1 MKQKGHA
8 SACPFLVLSFYS
20 VCRLK
25 ILMMNETKATN
36 IIAPNMDGT
45 IAMPAICG
53 PHSPK
58 IACPRVEPT
67 SPAIVL
73 AMKPIDPP
81 LPVMKPAASPIM
93 APTIKTQIQCN
104 IGSPLFFPFRFNK
117 TNCYFNDLQDHP
129 LTS

>member
-58 IACPRVEPT
+58 IACPRVEPNQPRYCISYEAHRPAFT
-67 SPAIVL
+67 SYE
-73 AMKPIDPP
+73 
-81 LPVMKPAASPIM
+81 
-93 APTIKTQIQCN
+93 T
-104 IGSPLFFPFRFNK
+104 GG
-117 TNCYFNDLQDHP
+117 
-129 LTS
+129 

>member
-1 MKQKGHA
+1 M
-8 SACPFLVLSFYS
+8 SFLVLSFYS

-45 IAMPAICG
+45 IAMPAIWG

-73 AMKPIDPP
+73 AMNYTGTEVP
-81 LPVMKPAASPIM
+81 
-93 APTIKTQIQCN
+93 
-104 IGSPLFFPFRFNK
+104 GFWE
-117 TNCYFNDLQDHP
+117 H
-129 LTS
+129 

>member
-45 IAMPAICG
+45 IAMPAICV
-53 PHSPK
+53 PIHQRLLVQES
-58 IACPRVEPT
+58 IQ
-67 SPAIVL
+67 PA
-73 AMKPIDPP
+73 P
-81 LPVMKPAASPIM
+81 L
-93 APTIKTQIQCN
+93 
-104 IGSPLFFPFRFNK
+104 L
-117 TNCYFNDLQDHP
+117 Y
-129 LTS
+129 